1 MVSAFCIGGKTL
13 IAALPVERWALK
25 DLKPAEYNPR
35 KKLTPEDKEYQD
47 ILNSIEHFTYVDPII
62 VNKRDGTVIGGHQRL
77 TVLLDSGYTEA
88 DIVVVDLDK
97 NDEKALNVALNKI
110 TGEWDNLK
118 LRDLL
123 VELDLGDY
131 DVSLTGFSTQ
141 ELEDL
146 IELTDFE
153 PEVSEDEFDADES
166 YNESVSEGPLVKRGE
181 VWQLGSH
188 RLMCGDS
195 TNIDD
200 VQKLMGTKLMDLII
214 TDPPYNVNYEEKA
227 AVLNKY
233 RPNNNGSMVIEND
246 VLDWDDFYTFLFKA
260 FTCMASYMREGAAI
274 YVLHADN
281 EGLTF
286 RKTFDDAGLT
296 LRQVLVWEKNNF
308 VLGMQD
314 YHWRHEPILY
324 GQKDGARRYFI
335 NDRTQDTVILE
346 DDVDLEAMKKPE
358 LIQYIKDMMHRYADQ
373 TTVIYEKK
381 PMSNNLHPTMKPIE
395 LIAKFMKNSS
405 KKGWNVGDL
414 FGGSGSTLMAAEQ
427 LGRNAYLM
435 EYDEHYAS
443 VIVKRW
449 EDFTGQQAVRIEV

>member
-1 MVSAFCIGGKTL
+1 MKIENRR
-13 IAALPVERWALK
+13 II

-35 KKLTPEDKEYQD
+35 KALTPDDAEYQN
-47 ILNSIEHFTYVDPII
+47 IKRSIETFGYVDPII
-62 VNKRDGTVIGGHQRL
+62 INSDGTIIGGHQRC
-77 TVLLDSGYTEA
+77 TVLSDLGYEEVEV
-88 DIVVVDLDK
+88 VVVDLNK
-97 NDEKALNVALNKI
+97 QDEKALNVALNKI

-118 LRDLL
+118 LKDLL
-123 VELDLGDY
+123 IELDLGDY
-131 DVSLTGFSTQ
+131 DISVTGFNNKD
-141 ELEDL
+141 LEEL

-153 PEVSEDEFDADES
+153 PEVSEDEFDSDSAYD
-166 YNESVSEGPLVKRGE
+166 ESVSEGPLVKQGE
-181 VWQLGSH
+181 VWQLGRH

-195 TNIDD
+195 TNIND
-200 VQKLMGTKLMDLII
+200 VQKLMGAELMDLII
-214 TDPPYNVNYEEKA
+214 TDPPYNVNYQEKA
-227 AVLNKY
+227 ERLNKF
-233 RPNNNGSMVIEND
+233 RPNNNGDMAIEND
-246 VLDWDDFYTFLFKA
+246 MLEWSDFYEFLFRA
-260 FTCMASYMREGAAI
+260 FISMAAYMREGAAI
-274 YVLHADN
+274 YVFHSDN

-286 RKTFDDAGLT
+286 RRSFDDAGLT
-296 LRQVLVWEKNNF
+296 LRQVLIWEKNNF

-346 DDVDLEAMKKPE
+346 DDVDFEAMKKPE

-373 TTVIYEKK
+373 TSVIYEKK
-381 PMSNNLHPTMKPIE
+381 PMSSSLHPTMKPIE

-427 LGRNAYLM
+427 LDRNAYLM
-435 EYDEHYAS
+435 ELDEHYAS
-443 VIVKRW
+443 VIIKRW

>member
-274 YVLHADN
+274 YVFHADN

>member
-1 MVSAFCIGGKTL
+1 MDSFNIQKRN
-13 IAALPVERWALK
+13 IA

-35 KKLTPEDKEYQD
+35 KALTPEDAEYQK
-47 ILNSIEHFTYVDPII
+47 IKRSIEKFGYVDPII
-62 VNKRDGTVIGGHQRL
+62 INKDGTIIGGHQRY
-77 TVLLDSGYTEA
+77 TVLKDLGHTEVEVNVLDLSKE
-88 DIVVVDLDK
+88 
-97 NDEKALNVALNKI
+97 DEKALNIALNKI
-110 TGEWDNLK
+110 SGEWDNLK
-118 LRDLL
+118 LKDVL
-123 VELDLGDY
+123 VELNLGDY
-131 DVSLTGFSTQ
+131 DISLTGFDDR
-141 ELEDL
+141 ELEEL

-153 PEVSEDEFDADES
+153 PEVSEDEFDADEA
-166 YNESVSEGPLVKRGE
+166 YNDSAAGESLVKRGE
-181 VWQLGSH
+181 VWQLGRH

-200 VQKLMGTKLMDLII
+200 VQKLMGTQLMDLII

-233 RPNNNGSMVIEND
+233 RPNSNGSMVIEND
-246 VLDWDDFYTFLFKA
+246 VMDLDDFYTFLFRA
-260 FTCMASYMREGAAI
+260 FISMASYMKEGAAI
-274 YVLHADN
+274 YVFHSDN
-281 EGLTF
+281 EGLNF
-286 RKTFDDAGLT
+286 RRAFDDAGLT

-308 VLGMQD
+308 VLGMND

-346 DDVDLEAMKKPE
+346 DDVDFEAMKKPE

-381 PMSNNLHPTMKPIE
+381 PLSNSLHPTMKPIE
-395 LIAKFMKNSS
+395 LIAKLMKNSS
-405 KKGWNVGDL
+405 KRGWNVGDL

-443 VIVKRW
+443 VIIKRW

>member
-1 MVSAFCIGGKTL
+1 LEGL
-13 IAALPVERWALK
+13 ALK
-25 DLKPAEYNPR
+25 IENRRIIDLKPAEYNPR
-35 KKLTPEDKEYQD
+35 KALTPDDAEYQN
-47 ILNSIEHFTYVDPII
+47 IKRSIETFGYVDPII
-62 VNKRDGTVIGGHQRL
+62 INNDGTIIGGHQRC
-77 TVLLDSGYTEA
+77 TVLSDLGYEEVEV
-88 DIVVVDLDK
+88 VVVDLNK
-97 NDEKALNVALNKI
+97 QDEKALNVALNKI

-118 LRDLL
+118 LKDLL
-123 VELDLGDY
+123 IELDLGDY
-131 DVSLTGFSTQ
+131 DISVTGFSNQ
-141 ELEDL
+141 DLENL

-153 PEVSEDEFDADES
+153 PEVSEDEFDADEA
-166 YNESVSEGPLVKRGE
+166 YNDSAAGEPLVKRGE
-181 VWQLGSH
+181 VWQLGRH

-195 TNIDD
+195 TDIDD
-200 VQKLMGTKLMDLII
+200 VQKLMGAELMDLII

-227 AVLNKY
+227 AALNKY

-246 VLDWDDFYTFLFKA
+246 VLDWDDFYTFLFRA
-260 FTCMASYMREGAAI
+260 FISMAAYMREGAAI
-274 YVLHADN
+274 YVFHSDN

-286 RKTFDDAGLT
+286 RRAFDDAGLT

-346 DDVDLEAMKKPE
+346 DDVDFEAMKKPE

-373 TTVIYEKK
+373 TSVIYEKK
-381 PMSNNLHPTMKPIE
+381 PMSNNLHPTMKPLE
-395 LIAKFMKNSS
+395 LIAKLMKNSS

-427 LGRNAYLM
+427 LGRNAYMM

-443 VIVKRW
+443 VIIKRW